1 MSSPITPER
10 FATSKSATFLYK
22 SLAGKMAAIVAME
35 QPYRAHRDYCDHLD
49 GEVRQNRHPH
59 EESVTISPAGALTLN
74 APISKE

>member
-1 MSSPITPER
+1 
-10 FATSKSATFLYK
+10 
-22 SLAGKMAAIVAME
+22 MAAIVAME
-35 QPYRAHRDYCDHLD
+35 QPYRPHRDYCDHLD